1 VEKNITKQKKK
12 NEKRIY
18 FINKKRGIKKI
29 KKTKKK
35 NEKRE
40 YIYIKYSKNT
50 KMRFLYNF

>member
-29 KKTKKK
+29 KNKKK
-35 NEKRE
+35 ERKER
-40 YIYIKYSKNT
+40 IY
-50 KMRFLYNF
+50 LYKIQQKH